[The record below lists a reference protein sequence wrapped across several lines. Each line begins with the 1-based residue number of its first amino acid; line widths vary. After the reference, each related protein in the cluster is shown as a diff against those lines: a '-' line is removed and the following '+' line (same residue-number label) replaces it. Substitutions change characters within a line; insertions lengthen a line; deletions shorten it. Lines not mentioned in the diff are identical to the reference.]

1 MSDDD
6 SSLGRRRVLA
16 ATAAL
21 AGVAGCTGDGGGDG
35 GSDSGGGDGGGGGG
49 GGGDGLYEGGDFTC
63 ADIGTASR
71 TQYDVSGTGFLCQFE
86 YPDVF
91 DSVDELGS
99 PATKLT
105 FVKRFGGDEPY
116 TEDGFLFKVSQSD
129 VGLERSQV
137 TTDGE
142 NVSELEFGDRTAYVG
157 PTLGITDE
165 QNRGRFTVDLPHEVD
180 EGVRYFGVQFI
191 LSIALQ
197 VTEGN
202 PDAPDDCA
210 ATIDETCRAIAESV
224 TPNPDSA
231 FDEVGE
237 E

>member
-1 MSDDD
+1 VSDDD

-35 GSDSGGGDGGGGGG
+35 GSDSGGGDGGGGG

-116 TEDGFLFKVSQSD
+116 TEDGFLFKMSQSD